1 MSSNFLQE
9 YLEGKI
15 DFAGQ
20 KLVDDI
26 VRIWLI
32 ATTVR
37 DSLFL
42 LSIFYRGNFLHRRL
56 CPAVFNGDLWYPGFI
71 YSRFACGGDPA
82 LANVQSPSRQMV
94 TGCGEQE
101 IKVE

>member
-1 MSSNFLQE
+1 MSGNVLQE

-32 ATTVR
+32 AATAISFVAGFALQSLLVTFSILGLSTVA
-37 DSLFL
+37 L
-42 LSIFYRGNFLHRRL
+42 LVVVI
-56 CPAVFNGDLWYPGFI
+56 PPWPMFNRHPVKWLPVAETKK
-71 YSRFACGGDPA
+71 S
-82 LANVQSPSRQMV
+82 
-94 TGCGEQE
+94 
-101 IKVE
+101 K